1 MTQSNYVYNYYEKV
15 LSAGHTKLYSYIGFV
30 FSALVSTSG
39 QTTLD
44 FAELQIYG
52 KEVIGTN
59 ILNTIYA
66 TSNDVISIT
75 QNQPTYFKKLNIIIS
90 NTRFSYDAINALYY
104 YDLYIQQYIPY
115 STYGAYKYRNFRIST
130 FVENTDWLNGRNLKD
145 TFGNYYNNPEPLTF
159 YCNNAENISGIV
171 NPNDSYHNCII
182 LGKSLNTNIGNWSAV
197 NNNFNYIRYL
207 SRIGWDMQIILEQLN

>member
-1 MTQSNYVYNYYEKV
+1 M
-15 LSAGHTKLYSYIGFV
+15 
-30 FSALVSTSG
+30 
-39 QTTLD
+39 
-44 FAELQIYG
+44 
-52 KEVIGTN
+52 
-59 ILNTIYA
+59 
-66 TSNDVISIT
+66 
-75 QNQPTYFKKLNIIIS
+75 NIIIS

-145 TFGNYYNNPEPLTF
+145 TLGNYYNNPEPLTF

-197 NNNFNYIRYL
+197 KNNFNYIRYL